1 MFILLGLSAEQIQ
14 AKLDSD
20 TSLKTLDALLP
31 GSGDSAAATPHTAA
45 VPFGGSISS
54 QPKVAAPVGK
64 KPTKKIVVS
73 KAQYKAMVEQ
83 MRIAGQNTGSGQQVV
98 TPSSPSV
105 KLVSQPGTARPPGPL
120 FRGPG
125 PLVRGPGPLAR
136 GPGPFQPRSSSADML
151 RSQNPRIVQP
161 KTAVTPPAR
170 SPGQAVATKLGAPGL
185 LRAPG
190 SGPPQPRRIVQP
202 PSDQNAPK
210 IATAN
215 LSRVRNLVIFVHL
228 RKNAWQN
235 CWVVLSVIFEIIF
248 TGMSNEILLAFRT
261 VIVR

>member
-14 AKLDSD
+14 AKLESD
-20 TSLKTLDALLP
+20 TSLKTLDAPQP
-31 GSGDSAAATPHTAA
+31 GSGDSAAATPPTAA
-45 VPFGGSISS
+45 VQFGGSIPS
-54 QPKVAAPVGK
+54 QPKVAAAVGK
-64 KPTKKIVVS
+64 KPTKTIVVS

-83 MRIAGQNTGSGQQVV
+83 MRIAGQNKGSGQQVA

-105 KLVSQPGTARPPGPL
+105 KLVSQSGTARPPGPL
-120 FRGPG
+120 
-125 PLVRGPGPLAR
+125 VR

-228 RKNAWQN
+228 RRNAWQN
-235 CWVVLSVIFEIIF
+235 CWVVLNVIF
-248 TGMSNEILLAFRT
+248 
-261 VIVR
+261 